1 MQDVSVNTIVLND
14 LKSVCE
20 DIKDLIKPLEN
31 STVLVAGGYGFI
43 GRYFVN
49 TLLYLNQ
56 HYLTEPCHIIV
67 VDRSIKLDK
76 PEFISKDNLKII
88 EADISENFVLNE
100 KIDLIIHSAGIAS
113 PVVYRKYPL
122 QTILVSVYGTRNLLE
137 IAKRDNVKSFLYLS
151 SSEIYGD
158 PTPDQIPTKEDY
170 RGNVSCTGPRASYDE
185 SKRLAETLCMT
196 YFREFGTAVKIVR
209 PFNVYGP
216 GLRPDDGR
224 VISDFIKNSLV
235 KGEVVLYSDGR
246 PTRSFC
252 YISDAIRGFFRVLMS
267 GYNGQSFNIGN
278 DEEISMLNVAKTIQE
293 HISGLNIKFEIHPD
307 KDYTVDNPQRRCPDL
322 TKIKNLTGYVP
333 SVKLKEGLH
342 IMIDWYKYVLNIK

>member
-1 MQDVSVNTIVLND
+1 MQDDSMHPIVLND
-14 LKSVCE
+14 LKSICE
-20 DIKDLIKPLEN
+20 DIKDLVKPLGN

-76 PEFISKDNLKII
+76 PEFISKDNLKVI
-88 EADISENFVLNE
+88 EADISENFIVNE
-100 KIDLIIHSAGIAS
+100 KIDFIIHSAGIAS

-137 IAKRDNVKSFLYLS
+137 IAKRDNVRSFLYLS

-185 SKRLAETLCMT
+185 SKRLAETLCTT
-196 YFREFGTAVKIVR
+196 YFREFETAVKIVR

-216 GLRPDDGR
+216 GLHPDDGR

-252 YISDAIRGFFRVLMS
+252 YISDAIRGFFRVLLS
-267 GYNGQSFNIGN
+267 DHNGEPFNIGN
-278 DEEISMLNVAKTIQE
+278 DEEISMLNVAKTVQE
-293 HISGLNIKFEIHPD
+293 HIAGLNIKFEIHPD

-322 TKIKNLTGYVP
+322 TKVKNLIGYVP
-333 SVKLKEGLH
+333 SVKLKDGLG
-342 IMIDWYKYVLNIK
+342 IMLDWYKYVLNIK

>member
-1 MQDVSVNTIVLND
+1 MSEDSVHPIVLND
-14 LKSVCE
+14 LKSICD
-20 DIKDLIKPLEN
+20 DIKELSKPLEG

-49 TLLYLNQ
+49 TLLYLNKK
-56 HYLTEPCHIIV
+56 YLAKPCKVIV
-67 VDRSIKLDK
+67 VDRSVTPDK
-76 PEFISKDNLKII
+76 PEFITNENLEVII
-88 EADISENFVLNE
+88 ADISENFTVNE
-100 KIDLIIHSAGIAS
+100 KIDFIIHTAGIAS

-137 IAKRDNVKSFLYLS
+137 LARRDNVKSFLYLS

-170 RGNVSCTGPRASYDE
+170 RGNVSATGPRAPYDE

-196 YFREFGTAVKIVR
+196 YFREFGVPVKIAR

-216 GLRPDDGR
+216 GLHPDDGR
-224 VISDFIKNSLV
+224 VISDFVKNSLL
-235 KGEVVLYSDGR
+235 KGEIILYSDGK

-252 YISDAIRGFFRVLMS
+252 YISDAIKGFSRILLS
-267 GYNGQSFNIGN
+267 DHNGDFFNVGN
-278 DEEISMLNVAKTIQE
+278 DEEISMTNAAKIFQE
-293 HISGLNIKFEIHPD
+293 KMTHLKISFETHPD

-322 TKIKNLTGYVP
+322 TKVKSITGYTP
-333 SVKLKEGLH
+333 SVKLSDGLY
-342 IMIDWYKYVLNIK
+342 IMIEWYKYVLNVA